1 MKPIPAKA
9 LKEVLHYF
17 HFFNHALSAEEILRY
32 IAVPAS
38 LDAVKEGLQLLEVEG
53 LVYQKQGWFALDLAS
68 LELRIKHE
76 RLNKRRLK
84 LARKVGRFIAL
95 FPFVRGVYLS
105 GSLSKS
111 GVQSKDDDL
120 DFFILTASNRVWT
133 AKFFLIA
140 FKKIVLLNSEKYFC
154 INLLMDENQLS
165 LTKRN
170 RYTATEVVSLVL
182 LKNTEGLERFLHANH
197 WVKAYFPNVELPEAP
212 AVRQVSTTL
221 LERFLNGFLGEPFE
235 QWCKERFTMH
245 MRTHTDSEE
254 GYFEAEAH
262 SSAYFP
268 QSVEQRLMK
277 HLENFEN
284 E

>member
-1 MKPIPAKA
+1 MKPLAPKS
-9 LKEVLHYF
+9 LQKVLHYF
-17 HFFNHALSAEEILRY
+17 SFFNHALSAQEILHY
-32 IAVPAS
+32 SDVPAS
-38 LDAVKEGLQLLEVEG
+38 LSAVKEGLGLLASKGV
-53 LVYQKQGWFALDLAS
+53 VYEKQGWFALNSES

-76 RLNKRRLK
+76 RLNKKRLK
-84 LARKVGRFIAL
+84 LARRVGSFIAL
-95 FPFVRGVYLS
+95 FPFVKGVYLS

-120 DFFILTASNRVWT
+120 DFFILTASKRVWT

-140 FKKIVLLNSEKYFC
+140 FKKTVLLNSEKYFC

-170 RYTATEVVSLVL
+170 RYTATEVVSLVP
-182 LKNTEGLERFLHANH
+182 LKNEQGLEQFLVANH
-197 WVKAYFPNVELPEAP
+197 WVKEYFPNVTLPDPPPVEP
-212 AVRQVSTTL
+212 GCERRVERILDSL
-221 LERFLNGFLGEPFE
+221 LGGAFE
-235 QWCKERFTMH
+235 QWCKERFTIH
-245 MRTHTDSEE
+245 MRAHTDLEE

-277 HLENFEN
+277 HLQNFEH

>member
-1 MKPIPAKA
+1 MQPIASKT
-9 LKEVLHYF
+9 LQQVLHYF
-17 HFFNHALSAEEILRY
+17 SFFNHALSAQEVLRY

-38 LDAVKEGLQLLEVEG
+38 LDTVKEGLQLLASEG
-53 LVYQKQGWFALDLAS
+53 LVYEKQGWFALDS
-68 LELRIKHE
+68 ESPELRLKHE
-76 RLNKRRLK
+76 QLNKKRLK
-84 LARKVGRFIAL
+84 LARRVGRFIAL

-140 FKKIVLLNSEKYFC
+140 FKKIFLLNSEKYFC

-165 LTKRN
+165 LAKRN
-170 RYTATEVVSLVL
+170 RYTATEVVSLVP
-182 LKNTEGLERFLHANH
+182 LKNELGLEQFLAVNH
-197 WVKAYFPNVELPEAP
+197 WVKEYFPNVTLPDASP
-212 AVRQVSTTL
+212 GASGYTGV
-221 LERFLNGFLGEPFE
+221 LEHILNRLLGEAFE
-235 QWCKERFTMH
+235 RWCKERFTVH
-245 MRTHTDSEE
+245 MRMHTDSEE
-254 GYFEAEAH
+254 GYFEAETH

-277 HLENFEN
+277 HLQNFEN

>member
-1 MKPIPAKA
+1 MKPLTPKA
-9 LKEVLHYF
+9 LQQVLHYF
-17 HFFNHALSAEEILRY
+17 SFFNHALSAQEILSY
-32 IAVPAS
+32 IGVPAS
-38 LDAVKEGLQLLEVEG
+38 LSAVKEGLRLLTEKGIIYE
-53 LVYQKQGWFALDLAS
+53 KQGWFALETES
-68 LELRIKHE
+68 LELRIRHE
-76 RLNKRRLK
+76 HLNKKRLE
-84 LARKVGRFIAL
+84 LARRVGRFIAL

-133 AKFFLIA
+133 AKLFLIA
-140 FKKIVLLNSEKYFC
+140 FKKIFLLNSEKYFC

-165 LTKRN
+165 LVKRN
-170 RYTATEVVSLVL
+170 QYTATEVVSLVS
-182 LKNTEGLERFLHANH
+182 LKNEQGLEQFLAANH
-197 WVKAYFPNVELPEAP
+197 WVKEYFPNIAIPDSRPIDSGYARRVERILDN
-212 AVRQVSTTL
+212 L
-221 LERFLNGFLGEPFE
+221 LGGVFE
-235 QWCKERFTMH
+235 QWCKERFTVH
-245 MRTHTDSEE
+245 MLAHTDLEE

-277 HLENFEN
+277 HLQNFEN

>member
-1 MKPIPAKA
+1 LKPIAPRD
-9 LKEVLHYF
+9 LQQVLHYF
-17 HFFNHALSAEEILRY
+17 SFFNHALSAKEILHY

-38 LDAVKEGLQLLEVEG
+38 LDTVKEGLRLLASEG
-53 LVYQKQGWFALDLAS
+53 IVYEKQGWYALDPES
-68 LELRIKHE
+68 PELRLKHE
-76 RLNKRRLK
+76 QLNKKRLN
-84 LARKVGRFIAL
+84 LARRVGRFIAL

-111 GVQSKDDDL
+111 GIQSKDDDL

-133 AKFFLIA
+133 AKFFLIV
-140 FKKIVLLNSEKYFC
+140 FKKIFLLNSEKYFC

-165 LTKRN
+165 LAKRN
-170 RYTATEVVSLVL
+170 RYTATEVVSLVS
-182 LKNTEGLERFLHANH
+182 LKNVQGLKQFLAANH
-197 WVKAYFPNVELPEAP
+197 WVKEYFPNVALPEKSL
-212 AVRQVSTTL
+212 VESGYTRMVELILNSL
-221 LERFLNGFLGEPFE
+221 LGGLFE
-235 QWCKERFTMH
+235 QWCKERFTVH

-254 GYFEAEAH
+254 GYFEAETH

-277 HLENFEN
+277 HLQNFEN

>member
-1 MKPIPAKA
+1 MKPIAPRD
-9 LKEVLHYF
+9 LQQVLHYF
-17 HFFNHALSAEEILRY
+17 SFFNHALSANEILRY

-38 LDAVKEGLQLLEVEG
+38 LDTVKEGLRLLASEG
-53 LVYQKQGWFALDLAS
+53 IVYEKQGWYALDPES
-68 LELRIKHE
+68 PELRLKHE
-76 RLNKRRLK
+76 QLNKKRLN
-84 LARKVGRFIAL
+84 LARRVGRFIAL

-111 GVQSKDDDL
+111 GIQSKDDDL

-133 AKFFLIA
+133 AKFFLIV
-140 FKKIVLLNSEKYFC
+140 FKKIFLLNSEKYFC

-165 LTKRN
+165 LAKRN
-170 RYTATEVVSLVL
+170 RYTATEVVSLVS
-182 LKNTEGLERFLHANH
+182 LKNVHGLEQFLAANH
-197 WVKAYFPNVELPEAP
+197 WVKEYFPNVALPEK
-212 AVRQVSTTL
+212 STVESGYTRMVERILNSL
-221 LERFLNGFLGEPFE
+221 LGGAFE
-235 QWCKERFTMH
+235 QWCKERFTVH

-254 GYFEAEAH
+254 GYFEAETH

-277 HLENFEN
+277 HLQNFEN

>member
-1 MKPIPAKA
+1 MKPIA
-9 LKEVLHYF
+9 LKTLQQVLHYF
-17 HFFNHALSAEEILRY
+17 SFFNHALSAKEILRY

-38 LDAVKEGLQLLEVEG
+38 LDTVEEGLSLLANEE
-53 LVYQKQGWFALDLAS
+53 LVYEKQGWFALDS
-68 LELRIKHE
+68 KSPELRIKHE
-76 RLNKRRLK
+76 ELNKKRLK
-84 LARKVGRFIAL
+84 LARRVGRFIGL

-120 DFFILTASNRVWT
+120 DFFILTASSRVWT
-133 AKFFLIA
+133 TKFFLIA
-140 FKKIVLLNSEKYFC
+140 FKKIFLLNSEKYFC

-170 RYTATEVVSLVL
+170 RYTATEVVSLVS
-182 LKNTEGLERFLHANH
+182 LKNVQGLEQFLAANH
-197 WVKAYFPNVELPEAP
+197 WVKEYFPNVAIPDAC
-212 AVRQVSTTL
+212 AVESGYTGIVEHILNSL
-221 LERFLNGFLGEPFE
+221 LGGSFER
-235 QWCKERFTMH
+235 WCKERFTVH

-254 GYFEAEAH
+254 GYFEAETH

-268 QSVEQRLMK
+268 QSVEQRLMN
-277 HLENFEN
+277 HLQNFEN

>member
-1 MKPIPAKA
+1 MKPIAPRD
-9 LKEVLHYF
+9 LQQVLHYF
-17 HFFNHALSAEEILRY
+17 SFFNHALSAHEILRY

-38 LDAVKEGLQLLEVEG
+38 LDTVKEGLRLLASEG
-53 LVYQKQGWFALDLAS
+53 IVYEKQGWYALDPES
-68 LELRIKHE
+68 PELRLKHE
-76 RLNKRRLK
+76 QLNKKRLN
-84 LARKVGRFIAL
+84 LARRVGRFIAL

-111 GVQSKDDDL
+111 GVQSKEDDL

-133 AKFFLIA
+133 AKFFLIV
-140 FKKIVLLNSEKYFC
+140 FKKIFLLNSEKYFC

-165 LTKRN
+165 LAKRN
-170 RYTATEVVSLVL
+170 RYTATEVVSLVS
-182 LKNTEGLERFLHANH
+182 LKNVHGLEQFLAANH
-197 WVKAYFPNVELPEAP
+197 WVKEYFPNVALPEK
-212 AVRQVSTTL
+212 STVESGYTRMVERILNSL
-221 LERFLNGFLGEPFE
+221 LGGAFE
-235 QWCKERFTMH
+235 QWCKERFTVH

-254 GYFEAEAH
+254 GYFEAETH

-277 HLENFEN
+277 HLQNFEN

>member
-1 MKPIPAKA
+1 MKPIPTKA

-17 HFFNHALSAEEILRY
+17 HFFNHALSAEEILHY

-182 LKNTEGLERFLHANH
+182 LKNTEGLQRFLHANH
-197 WVKAYFPNVELPEAP
+197 WVKAYFPNVELPEAF
-212 AVRQVSTTL
+212 AVSHESTSL
-221 LERFLNGFLGEPFE
+221 LERVLNRFFGEAFE
-235 QWCKERFTMH
+235 QWCKERFTIH
-245 MRTHTDSEE
+245 MREHTDSEE

>member
-1 MKPIPAKA
+1 
-9 LKEVLHYF
+9 
-17 HFFNHALSAEEILRY
+17 
-32 IAVPAS
+32 
-38 LDAVKEGLQLLEVEG
+38 
-53 LVYQKQGWFALDLAS
+53 
-68 LELRIKHE
+68 
-76 RLNKRRLK
+76 
-84 LARKVGRFIAL
+84 
-95 FPFVRGVYLS
+95 VYLS

-140 FKKIVLLNSEKYFC
+140 FKKTFLFNSEKYFC

-170 RYTATEVVSLVL
+170 RYTATEVVSLVS
-182 LKNTEGLERFLHANH
+182 LKNVQGLEQFLAANH
-197 WVKAYFPNVELPEAP
+197 WVKEYFPNEALPDASPFESGYTRI
-212 AVRQVSTTL
+212 V
-221 LERFLNGFLGEPFE
+221 ERFLDRLLGGAFE
-235 QWCKERFTMH
+235 QWCKERFTVH
-245 MRTHTDSEE
+245 MRTHTDSEV
-254 GYFEAEAH
+254 GYFEAETH

-277 HLENFEN
+277 HLQNFEN